1 MGSQKTAQI
10 LPLFKKK
17 AFEAEMAK
25 EGNKKEQ
32 SFIVTQ

>member
-1 MGSQKTAQI
+1 MDGQKTGHI
-10 LPLFKKK
+10 LPLLKK